1 MELLR
6 AVSGGCDIFLP
17 LTVRFIVYGSL
28 RNHHIYTLLSTV
40 AKKSIIHI
48 SALGL
53 LLFASIGAVCQPSAS
68 AQFKAQLDKAKS
80 LRDAG
85 SSDEAQKIYESVL
98 TPLRSQQAS
107 PELVDTLNNLSDIAN
122 MSGQYSRAVELSRE
136 SAAACRK
143 MHDKNCEAQAH
154 SDAGLALSNAGNYP
168 EAAAELDLGL
178 KLTAETG
185 NAQTAVLILNN
196 LGIVYYYQAKYSEA
210 LRTYESALQYVQK
223 SSSESWSATWR
234 QFTLLNLATLYQR
247 LGNDQ
252 RAIQTYNDVLGHP
265 EAITPRDLGHINANI
280 GALYRHLGDPKQAL
294 QFYGYADEYYAKEK
308 DVDGE
313 LGVLK
318 NSGIVLAL
326 DLGRLPDALKTFDR
340 VRALAARTN
349 NQREAMQA
357 SLYRGETLYRM
368 GKLPEAQKEFTA
380 ALAEADKLGTVEEQ
394 WKAVNAL
401 GKIALKNGQ
410 RKTAEAKFRDAI
422 QRIESL
428 RSQLQLSRLKADFL
442 ADKRDVYD
450 ALIKLV
456 LQRNDAASAFEFIER
471 SRARVFQDKFFGD
484 KLSPDA
490 LTLHSIQARLDPQ
503 TALIEFWTGAED
515 VAAVW
520 VTRDGA
526 GISQSHFSSH
536 QMDTLQRFVTGLP
549 DNLSSDWRKDFQ
561 KISGMLPR
569 DIVPFS
575 QARYTHVLIVPD
587 GFLSLLPIEL
597 LPTASGQSLFETRD
611 ITYMPSAV
619 LLLRG
624 AMQKASATR
633 LPWQQQLVG
642 FGDPSVIDGG
652 ESSLT
657 SAPRGE
663 IAGSLPASGEEIRGI
678 ARMSSG
684 RSKLFLGADDRKQT
698 FFASAHSG
706 AALLH
711 VSTHAVADMD
721 DPERSRLLF
730 SPDEPGQPNNYLFLK
745 ELYDLD
751 LRGTSLATLSA
762 CDTERGRLV
771 PGEGIQ
777 AFSRALLAAGSRS
790 ALTTLW
796 RVPDEPTSQFMQHFY
811 FYLLKKHLSKAE
823 ALRLTK
829 LEFLHSG
836 TELSH
841 PKYWASFV
849 LNGDGTEPV
858 PRFIPWQLLAFPVP
872 IIALAVFIFVRF
884 RRRKKLATEAAYV
897 AN

>member
-1 MELLR
+1 MSKKTIILFSVL
-6 AVSGGCDIFLP
+6 AV
-17 LTVRFIVYGSL
+17 
-28 RNHHIYTLLSTV
+28 
-40 AKKSIIHI
+40 
-48 SALGL
+48 
-53 LLFASIGAVCQPSAS
+53 LFASVGAIGQAS
-68 AQFKAQLDKAKS
+68 TEGQFKAQIDKAKS

-85 SSDEAQKIYESVL
+85 SSDEAKKIYDSVL
-98 TPLRSQQAS
+98 PPLRSEPAS
-107 PELVDTLNNLSDIAN
+107 PELVDTLNNLSDIAT
-122 MSGQYSRAVELSRE
+122 MSGEYARAVQLSRE
-136 SAAACRK
+136 SAAACQK
-143 MHDKNCEAQAH
+143 MHDKNCEALAH
-154 SDAGLALSNAGNYP
+154 DDAGLALSNAGNYP

-210 LRTYESALQYVQK
+210 LRTYESALQYVEK
-223 SSSESWSATWR
+223 SSTESWSATWR

-252 RAIQTYNDVLGHP
+252 RAIKTYNDVLAHP

-280 GALYRHLGDPKQAL
+280 GALYRRLGDAKQAL
-294 QFYGYADEYYAKEK
+294 QFYDYADEYYAKEK

-340 VRALAARTN
+340 VRALAAQTN

-357 SLYRGETLYRM
+357 LLYRGETLYRM
-368 GKLPEAQKEFTA
+368 NKLQEAEKEFNA

-401 GKIALKNGQ
+401 GRIALKDGQ
-410 RKTAEAKFRDAI
+410 RTAAEARFRDAI

-442 ADKRDVYD
+442 ADKRDAYD
-450 ALIKLV
+450 ALIKL
-456 LQRNDAASAFEFIER
+456 LLERNDAAAAFEFMER
-471 SRARVFQDKFFGD
+471 SRARVFQDRFFGA

-490 LTLHSIQARLDPQ
+490 LTLRSIQARLDPQ
-503 TALIEFWTGAED
+503 TALIEFWAGAKG
-515 VAAVW
+515 VATVW
-520 VTRDGA
+520 VTRETA
-526 GISQSHFSSH
+526 GISQSHFSGTE
-536 QMDTLQRFVTGLP
+536 MDALQRFVTGLP
-549 DNLSSDWRKDFQ
+549 DNLSNDWQKDFQ
-561 KISGMLPR
+561 KISSMLPK
-569 DIVPFS
+569 DIAPFT
-575 QARYTHVLIVPD
+575 QDRYSHVLIVPD

-597 LPTASGQSLFETRD
+597 LPTSSGRPLLESRD
-611 ITYMPSAV
+611 VTYMPSAV

-624 AMQKASATR
+624 ALQKASATR

-642 FGDPSVIDGG
+642 FGDPAVIGGG

-663 IAGSLPASGEEIRGI
+663 ISGSLPASGEEIRGI
-678 ARMSSG
+678 ARMSAG
-684 RSKLFLGADDRKQT
+684 RTKLFLGADDRKPT
-698 FFASAHSG
+698 FFASTHSG

-811 FYLLKKHLSKAE
+811 FYLLKKHQSKAE

-841 PKYWASFV
+841 PRYWAAFV
-849 LNGDGTEPV
+849 LNGDGAEPV
-858 PRFIPWQLLAFPVP
+858 PRFIPWQALAIPVP
-872 IIALAVFIFVRF
+872 IIALTVFIYLRA
-884 RRRKKLATEAAYV
+884 RRRKKLV
-897 AN
+897 AQTV

>member
-1 MELLR
+1 
-6 AVSGGCDIFLP
+6 
-17 LTVRFIVYGSL
+17 
-28 RNHHIYTLLSTV
+28 V
-40 AKKSIIHI
+40 AKKTIIYF

-53 LLFASIGAVCQPSAS
+53 LLLIPLGGAVCQSSSAT
-68 AQFKAQLDKAKS
+68 ADVQYKAQIDKAKS

-85 SSDEAQKIYESVL
+85 SSEEARKIYESL
-98 TPLRSQQAS
+98 LPPLRSQSPS
-107 PELVDTLNNLSDIAN
+107 PELVDTLNNLSDIAT
-122 MSGQYSRAVELSRE
+122 MAGEYSRAVELSRE
-136 SAAACRK
+136 SASACQK
-143 MHDKNCEAQAH
+143 MHDKNCEALAH
-154 SDAGLALSNAGNYP
+154 DDVGLALSNAGNYP

-185 NAQTAVLILNN
+185 KAETAVLILNN

-210 LRTYESALQYVQK
+210 LRAYESALQYVEK
-223 SSSESWSATWR
+223 SAAEPWSATWR
-234 QFTLLNLATLYQR
+234 QLTLLNLGTLYQK

-252 RAIQTYNDVLGHP
+252 RATKIYNDILARP
-265 EAITPRDLGHINANI
+265 EKATPRDLGQLNANM
-280 GALYRHLGDPKQAL
+280 GAAYRRLGDAKQAL

-308 DVDGE
+308 DIDGE

-318 NSGIVLAL
+318 NIGIVLAL
-326 DLGRLPDALKTFDR
+326 DLDRLPDALKTFDR
-340 VRALAARTN
+340 VHTLAVQTKS
-349 NQREAMQA
+349 QREAMQA
-357 SLYRGETLYRM
+357 LLYRGETLYRM
-368 GKLPEAQKEFTA
+368 NKLPEAEKEFTA

-410 RKTAEAKFRDAI
+410 RETAEAKFRDAI

-450 ALIKLV
+450 ALIKIL
-456 LQRNDAASAFEFIER
+456 LERNDAAGVFEFMER
-471 SRARVFQDKFFGD
+471 SRARVFQDRFFGA

-490 LTLHSIQARLDPQ
+490 LTLRSIQARLDPQ
-503 TALIEFWTGAED
+503 TALIEFWAGAD
-515 VAAVW
+515 GVAAVW
-520 VTRDGA
+520 VTREAA
-526 GISQSHFSSH
+526 GISQSHFSAAE
-536 QMDTLQRFVTGLP
+536 MDAFQHFVTELP
-549 DNLSSDWRKDFQ
+549 ENLSSNWQKDFQ
-561 KISGMLPR
+561 KIGAVLLHGIAPITQDHYS
-569 DIVPFS
+569 
-575 QARYTHVLIVPD
+575 HVLIVPD
-587 GFLSLLPIEL
+587 GFLSLLPMEL
-597 LPTASGQSLFETRD
+597 LPTASGPLLENRD
-611 ITYMPSAV
+611 VTYMPSAV

-624 AMQKASATR
+624 AMQNASSTR
-633 LPWQQQLVG
+633 WPWQQQLAG
-642 FGDPSVIDGG
+642 FGDPAVIGGG

-663 IAGSLPASGEEIRGI
+663 ISGSLPASGDEIRGI

-698 FFASAHSG
+698 FFTSTHSG

-711 VSTHAVADMD
+711 VSTHAIADMD

-796 RVPDEPTSQFMQHFY
+796 RVPDGPTSQFMQHFY
-811 FYLLKKHLSKAE
+811 FYLLKKHKSKAE

-829 LEFLHSG
+829 LDFLHSG

-841 PKYWASFV
+841 PRYWAAFV
-849 LNGDGTEPV
+849 LNGDGSESV
-858 PRFIPWQLLAFPVP
+858 PRFIPWQVLAIPIP
-872 IIALAVFIFVRF
+872 IIALAVFIYLRM
-884 RRRKKLATEAAYV
+884 RRKKALAAQTA
-897 AN
+897 

>member
-1 MELLR
+1 
-6 AVSGGCDIFLP
+6 
-17 LTVRFIVYGSL
+17 LTKR
-28 RNHHIYTLLSTV
+28 T
-40 AKKSIIHI
+40 IIQI
-48 SALGL
+48 CALGL
-53 LLFASIGAVCQPSAS
+53 LLFASGGAVCQSSAA
-68 AQFKAQLDKAKS
+68 AQYKTQIGKAKS

-85 SSDEAQKIYESVL
+85 SSDEARKIYESVL
-98 TPLRSQQAS
+98 PPLRSQPPS
-107 PELVDTLNNLSDIAN
+107 PELVDTLNNLSDIAT
-122 MSGQYSRAVELSRE
+122 MSGEYARALELSRE
-136 SAAACRK
+136 SAAACQK
-143 MHDKNCEAQAH
+143 MHDKDCEAQAH
-154 SDAGLALSNAGNYP
+154 NDAGVALLNAGNYP
-168 EAAAELDLGL
+168 EAAGELNLGL
-178 KLTAETG
+178 KLTAPTG
-185 NAQTAVLILNN
+185 NAQTAVQILNN
-196 LGIVYYYQAKYSEA
+196 LGIIDYYQAKYSEA
-210 LRTYESALQYVQK
+210 LRTYESALKYVEK
-223 SSSESWSATWR
+223 SSAEAWSATWR

-252 RAIQTYNDVLGHP
+252 RAIKIYNDVLARP
-265 EAITPRDLGHINANI
+265 ETITPRDLGHLNANM
-280 GALYRHLGDPKQAL
+280 GAAYRRLGDAKQAL
-294 QFYGYADEYYAKEK
+294 LFYGYADEYYAKEK

-326 DLGRLPDALKTFDR
+326 DLGRLQEALKTFDR
-340 VRALAARTN
+340 VHALAIQTKS
-349 NQREAMQA
+349 QREAMQA
-357 SLYRGETLYRM
+357 LLYRGETLYRM
-368 GKLPEAQKEFTA
+368 NKLPEAEREFTA

-410 RKTAEAKFRDAI
+410 RDAAEAKFRDAI

-450 ALIKLV
+450 ALIKL
-456 LQRNDAASAFEFIER
+456 LLERNDAAAAFEFMER
-471 SRARVFQDKFFGD
+471 SRARVFQDRFFGN

-490 LTLHSIQARLDPQ
+490 LTLKSIQARLDPQ
-503 TALIEFWTGAED
+503 TALVEYWAGAEG

-520 VTRDGA
+520 VTREQA
-526 GISQSHFSSH
+526 GISQSHLSAAE
-536 QMDTLQRFVTGLP
+536 MDTLQRFITGLP
-549 DNLSSDWRKDFQ
+549 DNLSGRWQEDFQ
-561 KISGMLPR
+561 KISSMLPS
-569 DIVPFS
+569 DIAPLA
-575 QARYTHVLIVPD
+575 QDRYSHVMIVPD
-587 GFLSLLPIEL
+587 GFLSLLPVEL
-597 LPTASGQSLFETRD
+597 LPAASGQPLLESRD
-611 ITYMPSAV
+611 VTYMPSAV

-624 AMQKASATR
+624 ARQNASSTR

-642 FGDPSVIDGG
+642 FGDPAVVGGG

-657 SAPRGE
+657 SAARGE
-663 IAGSLPASGEEIRGI
+663 INGSLPASGEEIRGI
-678 ARMSSG
+678 ARMSAG
-684 RSKLFLGADDRKQT
+684 RTKLFLGADDRKQT

-751 LRGTSLATLSA
+751 LRSTSLATLSA

-796 RVPDEPTSQFMQHFY
+796 RVPDGPTSQFMQHFY
-811 FYLLKKHLSKAE
+811 FYLLKKHQSKAE

-836 TELSH
+836 TELNH
-841 PKYWASFV
+841 PRYWAAFV
-849 LNGDGTEPV
+849 LNGDGAEPV
-858 PRFIPWQLLAFPVP
+858 PRFIPWQVLAIPIP
-872 IIALAVFIFVRF
+872 IIVLAVFIYLRA
-884 RRRKKLATEAAYV
+884 RRKRKLAAQAA
-897 AN
+897 

>member
-1 MELLR
+1 MSKKTIILFSVL
-6 AVSGGCDIFLP
+6 AV
-17 LTVRFIVYGSL
+17 
-28 RNHHIYTLLSTV
+28 
-40 AKKSIIHI
+40 
-48 SALGL
+48 
-53 LLFASIGAVCQPSAS
+53 LFASVGAIGQAS
-68 AQFKAQLDKAKS
+68 TEGQFKAQIDKAKS

-85 SSDEAQKIYESVL
+85 SSDEAKKIYDSVL
-98 TPLRSQQAS
+98 PPLRSEPAS
-107 PELVDTLNNLSDIAN
+107 PELVDTLNNLSDIAT
-122 MSGQYSRAVELSRE
+122 MSGEYARAVQLSRE
-136 SAAACRK
+136 SAAACQK
-143 MHDKNCEAQAH
+143 MHDKNCEALAH
-154 SDAGLALSNAGNYP
+154 DDAGLALSNAGNYP

-210 LRTYESALQYVQK
+210 LRTYESALQYVEK
-223 SSSESWSATWR
+223 SSTESWSATWR

-252 RAIQTYNDVLGHP
+252 RAIKTYNDVLAHP

-280 GALYRHLGDPKQAL
+280 GALYRRLGDAKQAL
-294 QFYGYADEYYAKEK
+294 QFYDYADEYYAKEK

-340 VRALAARTN
+340 VRALAAQTN

-357 SLYRGETLYRM
+357 LLYRGETLYRM
-368 GKLPEAQKEFTA
+368 NKLQEAEKEFNA

-401 GKIALKNGQ
+401 GRIALKDGQ
-410 RKTAEAKFRDAI
+410 RTAAEARFRDAI

-442 ADKRDVYD
+442 ADKRDAYD
-450 ALIKLV
+450 ALIKL
-456 LQRNDAASAFEFIER
+456 LLERNDAAAAFEFMER
-471 SRARVFQDKFFGD
+471 SRARVFQDRFFGA

-490 LTLHSIQARLDPQ
+490 LTLRSIQARLDPQ
-503 TALIEFWTGAED
+503 TALIEFWAGAEG

-520 VTRDGA
+520 VTRETA
-526 GISQSHFSSH
+526 GISQSHFSGTE
-536 QMDTLQRFVTGLP
+536 MDALQRFVTGLP
-549 DNLSSDWRKDFQ
+549 DNLSNDWQKDFQ
-561 KISGMLPR
+561 KISSMLPK
-569 DIVPFS
+569 DIAPFT
-575 QARYTHVLIVPD
+575 QDRYSHVLIVPD

-597 LPTASGQSLFETRD
+597 LPTSSGRPLLESRD
-611 ITYMPSAV
+611 VTYMPSAV

-624 AMQKASATR
+624 ALQKASATR

-642 FGDPSVIDGG
+642 FGDPAVIGGG

-663 IAGSLPASGEEIRGI
+663 ISGSLPASGEEIRGI
-678 ARMSSG
+678 ARMSAG
-684 RSKLFLGADDRKQT
+684 RTKLFLGADDRKPT
-698 FFASAHSG
+698 FFASTHSG

-730 SPDEPGQPNNYLFLK
+730 SPDQPGQPNNYLFLK

-811 FYLLKKHLSKAE
+811 FYLLKKHQSKAE

-841 PKYWASFV
+841 PRYWAAFV
-849 LNGDGTEPV
+849 LNGDGAEPV
-858 PRFIPWQLLAFPVP
+858 PRFIPWQALAIPVP
-872 IIALAVFIFVRF
+872 IIALTVFIYLRA
-884 RRRKKLATEAAYV
+884 RRRKKLV
-897 AN
+897 AQTV

>member
-1 MELLR
+1 VPKKTIILVSVL
-6 AVSGGCDIFLP
+6 AV
-17 LTVRFIVYGSL
+17 
-28 RNHHIYTLLSTV
+28 
-40 AKKSIIHI
+40 
-48 SALGL
+48 
-53 LLFASIGAVCQPSAS
+53 LFASIDSIGQESTA
-68 AQFKAQLDKAKS
+68 AQFKAQIDKAKS

-85 SSDEAQKIYESVL
+85 SSDEARKIYESVL
-98 TPLRSQQAS
+98 PPLRAQAAS
-107 PELVDTLNNLSDIAN
+107 PELVDTLNNLSDIAT
-122 MSGQYSRAVELSRE
+122 MAGEYSRAVQFSRE
-136 SAAACRK
+136 SAAACQK
-143 MHDKNCEAQAH
+143 MHDKNCEALAH
-154 SDAGLALSNAGNYP
+154 DDAGLALSNAGNYP

-210 LRTYESALQYVQK
+210 LRTYESALQYVEK
-223 SSSESWSATWR
+223 SRTESWSATWR

-252 RAIQTYNDVLGHP
+252 RAINTYNDVLAHP

-280 GALYRHLGDPKQAL
+280 GAAYRRLGDGNQAL
-294 QFYGYADEYYAKEK
+294 QFYSYADEYYVKEK

-313 LGVLK
+313 LGVLM

-326 DLGRLPDALKTFDR
+326 QLGRLPDALKKFDQ
-340 VRALAARTN
+340 VRALAEKTN
-349 NQREAMQA
+349 NKREAMQA
-357 SLYRGETLYRM
+357 LLYRGETLYRM
-368 GKLPEAQKEFTA
+368 NKLPEAEKEFNA
-380 ALAEADKLGTVEEQ
+380 ALADADKLGTVEEQ
-394 WKAVNAL
+394 WKAVNGL
-401 GKIALKNGQ
+401 GKIALRRGQ
-410 RKTAEAKFRDAI
+410 RDLAETKFRDAI
-422 QRIESL
+422 QRIESM
-428 RSQLQLSRLKADFL
+428 RSQLQLSQLKTDFL

-450 ALIKLV
+450 ALIKL
-456 LQRNDAASAFEFIER
+456 LLERNDVASAFEFMER
-471 SRARVFQDKFFGD
+471 SRARVFQDRFFGD

-503 TALIEFWTGAED
+503 TALIEFWTGAEG

-520 VTRDGA
+520 VTREKA
-526 GISQSHFSSH
+526 GISQSHFSTAE
-536 QMDTLQRFVTGLP
+536 MDAFQRFVTGLP
-549 DNLSSDWRKDFQ
+549 DNLSNDWHTDFQ
-561 KISGMLPR
+561 KISDMLPR
-569 DIVPFS
+569 DIAPFA
-575 QARYTHVLIVPD
+575 QDRYSHVLIVPD
-587 GFLSLLPIEL
+587 GFLSLLPVEL
-597 LPTASGQSLFETRD
+597 LPSPSGQPLLESRD
-611 ITYMPSAV
+611 VTYMPSAV

-624 AMQKASATR
+624 AMQNASSTR

-642 FGDPSVIDGG
+642 FGDPSVIGGG

-663 IAGSLPASGEEIRGI
+663 ISGSLPASGEEIRGI
-678 ARMSSG
+678 ARMSAG
-684 RSKLFLGADDRKQT
+684 RTKLFLGPDDRKQT
-698 FFASAHSG
+698 FFTSSHSG

-811 FYLLKKHLSKAE
+811 FYLLKKHQSKAE

-841 PKYWASFV
+841 PKYWAAFV
-849 LNGDGTEPV
+849 LNGDGGEPV
-858 PRFIPWQLLAFPVP
+858 PRFIPWQVLALPIP
-872 IIALAVFIFVRF
+872 IIALAVFIYLRA
-884 RRRKKLATEAAYV
+884 RRKKKLARTA
-897 AN
+897 

>member
-1 MELLR
+1 VRTQNHILICALNLALL
-6 AVSGGCDIFLP
+6 LP
-17 LTVRFIVYGSL
+17 SL
-28 RNHHIYTLLSTV
+28 
-40 AKKSIIHI
+40 
-48 SALGL
+48 ALG
-53 LLFASIGAVCQPSAS
+53 QPSAT
-68 AQFKAQLDKAKS
+68 AQFKAQIDKAKS

-85 SSDEAQKIYESVL
+85 SSDEARKIYELVL
-98 TPLRSQQAS
+98 PPLRSQAPSQ
-107 PELVDTLNNLSDIAN
+107 ELVDTLNNLSDIAT
-122 MSGQYSRAVELSRE
+122 MSGEYSRAVAFSRE
-136 SAAACRK
+136 SAAACQNL
-143 MHDKNCEAQAH
+143 HDKNCEAQAH
-154 SDAGLALSNAGNYP
+154 DDAGLALSNAGNYP

-210 LRTYESALQYVQK
+210 LRTYESALQHVEK
-223 SSSESWSATWR
+223 SGAEPWTATWR

-252 RAIQTYNDVLGHP
+252 RAIKIYNDILAHP
-265 EAITPRDLGHINANI
+265 NKDLTPRDVGHMDANM
-280 GALYRHLGDPKQAL
+280 GAVYRRLGDPKQAL
-294 QFYGYADEYYAKEK
+294 LFYGYADEYYAKEK
-308 DVDGE
+308 DIDGE

-326 DLGRLPDALKTFDR
+326 DLGRLQDALKTFDR
-340 VRALAARTN
+340 VRALAEKTK

-357 SLYRGETLYRM
+357 LLYRGETLYRM
-368 GKLPEAQKEFTA
+368 GKLPEAEKEFTA
-380 ALAEADKLGTVEEQ
+380 ALAAAEQLGTVEEQ

-410 RKTAEAKFRDAI
+410 RESAEAKFRDAI

-428 RSQLQLSRLKADFL
+428 RSQLQLSRLKSDFL

-450 ALIKLV
+450 ALIKLF
-456 LQRNDAASAFEFIER
+456 LERNDAAAAFEFMER
-471 SRARVFQDKFFGD
+471 SRARVFQDRFFGGQ
-484 KLSPDA
+484 LSPDA

-503 TALIEFWTGAED
+503 TALIEFWAGAEG

-520 VTRDGA
+520 VTGEAA
-526 GISQSHFSSH
+526 GISQSHFSAAE
-536 QMDTLQRFVTGLP
+536 MDALQRFVTGLP
-549 DNLSSDWRKDFQ
+549 DNLGPDWQKDFQ
-561 KISGMLPR
+561 NISYTLPR
-569 DIVPFS
+569 DIAPFA
-575 QARYTHVLIVPD
+575 QDRYSHVLIVPD
-587 GFLSLLPIEL
+587 GFLSLLPFEL
-597 LPTASGQSLFETRD
+597 LPTTSGRPLLESRD
-611 ITYMPSAV
+611 VTYMPSAV
-619 LLLRG
+619 LLLRS
-624 AMQKASATR
+624 AMQNASGTR

-642 FGDPSVIDGG
+642 FGNPAVIGGG

-657 SAPRGE
+657 SVPRGE
-663 IAGSLPASGEEIRGI
+663 TTGSLPASGEEIRGI
-678 ARMSSG
+678 ARMSAG
-684 RSKLFLGADDRKQT
+684 RTKLFLGPEDRKLT
-698 FFASAHSG
+698 FFASSHSG

-796 RVPDEPTSQFMQHFY
+796 RVPDQPTSEFMQHFY
-811 FYLLKKHLSKAE
+811 FYLLKKHKSKSE

-841 PKYWASFV
+841 PRYWAAFV
-849 LNGDGTEPV
+849 LNGDGAEPV
-858 PRFIPWQLLAFPVP
+858 PRFIPWQALVIPVP
-872 IIALAVFIFVRF
+872 LIALAVFIYLRL
-884 RRRKKLATEAAYV
+884 RRRKKIV
-897 AN
+897 ARTA

>member
-1 MELLR
+1 
-6 AVSGGCDIFLP
+6 VP
-17 LTVRFIVYGSL
+17 
-28 RNHHIYTLLSTV
+28 
-40 AKKSIIHI
+40 KKTIIHVFT
-48 SALGL
+48 LGL
-53 LLFASIGAVCQPSAS
+53 LLFASIGSVCQPDSA
-68 AQFKAQLDKAKS
+68 AQFKAQIDKAKS

-85 SSDEAQKIYESVL
+85 SSNEARKIYESVL
-98 TPLRSQQAS
+98 PPLRSQPAS
-107 PELVDTLNNLSDIAN
+107 QELVDTLNNLSDIAT
-122 MSGQYSRAVELSRE
+122 MSGEYSRAVELSRE
-136 SAAACRK
+136 SAAACQK
-143 MHDKNCEAQAH
+143 MHDKNCEALAH
-154 SDAGLALSNAGNYP
+154 DDAGLALSNAGNYP

-185 NAQTAVLILNN
+185 NAQTAVLVLNN

-210 LRTYESALQYVQK
+210 LRTYESAQRYVEK
-223 SSSESWSATWR
+223 SSTEPWSATWR

-252 RAIQTYNDVLGHP
+252 RAIKTYNDVLDQPKGLSS
-265 EAITPRDLGHINANI
+265 RDVGHIHANL
-280 GALYRHLGDPKQAL
+280 GVLYRRLGDPKQAL
-294 QFYGYADEYYAKEK
+294 KSYRLAKRFYSQEK
-308 DVDGE
+308 DVDGQ
-313 LGVLK
+313 LGAIK
-318 NSGIVLAL
+318 NSGIALAR
-326 DLGRLPDALKTFDR
+326 DLGRLAEALNTFDQ
-340 VRALAARTN
+340 VRALAKRTN

-357 SLYRGETLYRM
+357 LLYRAETLSRM
-368 GKLPEAQKEFTA
+368 GKLPEAEREFTA

-394 WKAVNAL
+394 WKAVNGL
-401 GKIALKNGQ
+401 GKIALRNGQ
-410 RKTAEAKFRDAI
+410 RETAEAKFRDAI
-422 QRIESL
+422 HRIESL
-428 RSQLQLSRLKADFL
+428 RLQLQLSQLKADFL

-450 ALIKLV
+450 ALIKL
-456 LQRNDAASAFEFIER
+456 LLERNDIAGAFEFMER
-471 SRARVFQDKFFGD
+471 SRARVFQDRFFGD

-490 LTLHSIQARLDPQ
+490 LTLHSIQARLDQQ
-503 TALIEFWTGAED
+503 TALIEFWAGSDD

-520 VTRDGA
+520 VTHDSA
-526 GISQSHFSSH
+526 GISQSHFSAAE
-536 QMDTLQRFVTGLP
+536 MDAFQRFVTGLP
-549 DNLSSDWRKDFQ
+549 DNLSGDWQKDFQ
-561 KISGMLPR
+561 KISNMLPK
-569 DIVPFS
+569 DIAPFA
-575 QARYTHVLIVPD
+575 QDRYSHVLVVPD

-597 LPTASGQSLFETRD
+597 LPTASGQPLLESRD
-611 ITYMPSAV
+611 VTYMPSAV

-624 AMQKASATR
+624 AMQNAAATR

-642 FGDPSVIDGG
+642 FGDPAVIGGG

-663 IAGSLPASGEEIRGI
+663 ISGSLPASGQEIRGI
-678 ARMSSG
+678 ARLSAG

-698 FFASAHSG
+698 FFTSAHSG

-811 FYLLKKHLSKAE
+811 FYLLKKHKSKAE

-841 PKYWASFV
+841 PRYWAAFV
-849 LNGDGTEPV
+849 LNGDGAEPV
-858 PRFIPWQLLAFPVP
+858 PRFIPWQVLAIPIP
-872 IIALAVFIFVRF
+872 IIALAVFIYLRA
-884 RRRKKLATEAAYV
+884 RRKKKLV
-897 AN
+897 AQTA

>member
-1 MELLR
+1 VSKKTIILVSVL
-6 AVSGGCDIFLP
+6 AV
-17 LTVRFIVYGSL
+17 
-28 RNHHIYTLLSTV
+28 
-40 AKKSIIHI
+40 
-48 SALGL
+48 
-53 LLFASIGAVCQPSAS
+53 LFASVGAIGQAS
-68 AQFKAQLDKAKS
+68 TPGQFKAQIDKAKS

-85 SSDEAQKIYESVL
+85 SSDEAKKIYESL
-98 TPLRSQQAS
+98 LPPLRSQSPS
-107 PELVDTLNNLSDIAN
+107 PELVGTLNNLSDIAT
-122 MSGQYSRAVELSRE
+122 MSGEYSRAVEFSRE
-136 SAAACRK
+136 SAAACQK

-154 SDAGLALSNAGNYP
+154 DDVGLALSNAGNYP

-185 NAQTAVLILNN
+185 NAQTAVLVLNN

-210 LRTYESALQYVQK
+210 LRTYESAMQYVEK
-223 SSSESWSATWR
+223 SSTEPWSATWR

-252 RAIQTYNDVLGHP
+252 RAIKTYNDILDQPKGLSS
-265 EAITPRDLGHINANI
+265 RDVGHIHANL
-280 GALYRHLGDPKQAL
+280 GVLYRRLGDPEQAL
-294 QFYGYADEYYAKEK
+294 KSYRLADRFYAQEK

-326 DLGRLPDALKTFDR
+326 DLGRLPEALKTFDQA
-340 VRALAARTN
+340 RALAEKTN

-357 SLYRGETLYRM
+357 LLYRGETLYRM
-368 GKLPEAQKEFTA
+368 DKLPQAENEFTA

-410 RKTAEAKFRDAI
+410 RAAAEAKFRNAI

-450 ALIKLV
+450 ALIKL
-456 LQRNDAASAFEFIER
+456 LLERNDAAAAFEFMER
-471 SRARVFQDKFFGD
+471 SRARVFQDRFFGA

-490 LTLHSIQARLDPQ
+490 LTLHSIQARLDPR
-503 TALIEFWTGAED
+503 TALIEFWAGAEG

-520 VTRDGA
+520 VTREKA
-526 GISQSHFSSH
+526 GISQSHFSAAE
-536 QMDTLQRFVTGLP
+536 MEAFQRFVTGLP
-549 DNLSSDWRKDFQ
+549 DNLSSDWQKDFQ
-561 KISGMLPR
+561 KISSMLPK
-569 DIVPFS
+569 DIAPFA
-575 QARYTHVLIVPD
+575 QDRYAHVLIVPD

-597 LPTASGQSLFETRD
+597 LPTASGQPLLETRD
-611 ITYMPSAV
+611 VTYMPSAV

-642 FGDPSVIDGG
+642 FGDPAVIGGG

-663 IAGSLPASGEEIRGI
+663 ISGSLPASGEEIRGI
-678 ARMSSG
+678 ARMSAG
-684 RSKLFLGADDRKQT
+684 RTKLFLGADDRKQT

-751 LRGTSLATLSA
+751 LRGASLATLSA

-811 FYLLKKHLSKAE
+811 FYLLKKHQSKAE

-829 LEFLHSG
+829 LEFLHSE

-841 PKYWASFV
+841 PRYWAAFV
-849 LNGDGTEPV
+849 LNGEGAEPV
-858 PRFIPWQLLAFPVP
+858 PRFIPWQVLALP
-872 IIALAVFIFVRF
+872 IPLIALAVFIYLRA
-884 RRRKKLATEAAYV
+884 RRGKRGRLKQPDLILK
-897 AN
+897 